1 VSTPGDLQIIVEDL
15 LIQGV
20 QWRMFFTRRGI
31 EPLSVVYEDLVGAQ
45 AQVIQRDQL
54 RSMQVA
60 SRRVV

>member
-1 VSTPGDLQIIVEDL
+1 
-15 LIQGV
+15 
-20 QWRMFFTRRGI
+20 MFFTRRGI